1 VLQGQELRGSE
12 RRRVHHGER
21 QGAQDTN
28 QQCSSHGSSACRP
41 ASSTPTL
48 RATVAIAPDSA
59 QQADRVDQLMLQGSF
74 GHAGWGG
81 GARVWLPALPR
92 SGTALN
98 THKNAFIVLVENV
111 LGAALIT
118 DDLIRRGNHTS
129 VQALDIS
136 SWAKAWNENAKPFIW
151 TKPPSRSWS
160 HFDDF

>member
-1 VLQGQELRGSE
+1 MLVSPILRL
-12 RRRVHHGER
+12 
-21 QGAQDTN
+21 
-28 QQCSSHGSSACRP
+28 CP

-74 GHAGWGG
+74 GHVGWGG
-81 GARVWLPALPR
+81 GARVWLPALPM

-129 VQALDIS
+129 VQALDIR

-151 TKPPSRSWS
+151 TKTAEQILESLRRLLTRINGAQ
-160 HFDDF
+160 H

>member
-1 VLQGQELRGSE
+1 MLVSRILRL
-12 RRRVHHGER
+12 
-21 QGAQDTN
+21 
-28 QQCSSHGSSACRP
+28 CP

-59 QQADRVDQLMLQGSF
+59 QQADRVLQGSF
-74 GHAGWGG
+74 GHVGWGG
-81 GARVWLPALPR
+81 GARVWLPALPG

-129 VQALDIS
+129 VQALDIR

-151 TKPPSRSWS
+151 TKTAGQILESLGRLLTRINGVE
-160 HFDDF
+160 H